1 MDSVGKM
8 RLREKICVVTGA
20 GRGIGRAIASA
31 MADEGAYVI
40 VNYAHSKT
48 EAEQLVSKIRLNG
61 REAVVFKADVSRSDE
76 VKSLVEAAL
85 NQYGTIDVLVNN
97 AGLVKP
103 HGLMEISEE
112 EWDLI
117 LQVNLKSAF
126 LCSQQVAKIML
137 EKRRGKII
145 NISSVGG
152 TLFEPSRYPHYA
164 AAKAGVIGLTKSL
177 ANNLAPDIQVNAI
190 VPGLIETDMT
200 SMLSEEKR
208 REIIGRTLLKR
219 AGRPEDIA
227 KVAVFLASHESD
239 FITGE
244 VIFATGGRS

>member
-1 MDSVGKM
+1 VDGVKRM
-8 RLREKICVVTGA
+8 RLKGKVSIVTGA
-20 GRGIGRAIASA
+20 GRGIGRAVASA

-48 EAEQLVSKIRLNG
+48 EAEQLVSKIGLSG
-61 REAVVFKADVSRSDE
+61 REAVAFKADVSRSDE
-76 VKSLVEAAL
+76 VRWLVQRAL
-85 NQYGTIDVLVNN
+85 NQYGTVDVLVNN
-97 AGLVKP
+97 AGVVKP

-112 EWDLI
+112 EWDYVLD
-117 LQVNLKSAF
+117 VNLKSAF
-126 LCSQQVAKIML
+126 LCSQEVAKIML
-137 EKRRGKII
+137 EKKSGKII

-152 TLFEPSRYPHYA
+152 ALFEASRYPHYA
-164 AAKAGVIGLTKSL
+164 AAKAGVVGLTKSL

-200 SMLSEEKR
+200 SMLSEEKK
-208 REIIGRTLLKR
+208 REIIGRTLLNRTGK
-219 AGRPEDIA
+219 PEDIA

-244 VIFATGGRS
+244 VIFVTGGRS

>member
-1 MDSVGKM
+1 M
-8 RLREKICVVTGA
+8 RLRGKVSIVTGA

-48 EAEQLVSKIRLNG
+48 EAEQLVSNIRSKG
-61 REAVVFKADVSRSDE
+61 GEAVALRADVSRSDD

-97 AGLVKP
+97 AGVVKP

-112 EWDLI
+112 EWDYVLD
-117 LQVNLKSAF
+117 VNLKSAF
-126 LCSQQVAKIML
+126 LCSQEVAKIML
-137 EKRRGKII
+137 EKKSGKII

-152 TLFEPSRYPHYA
+152 ALFEASRYPHYA
-164 AAKAGVIGLTKSL
+164 AAKAGVVGLTKSL

-200 SMLSEEKR
+200 SMLSLEKK

-227 KVAVFLASHESD
+227 RVAVFLASHESD

-244 VIFATGGRS
+244 VIFVTGGRS

>member
-1 MDSVGKM
+1 M
-8 RLREKICVVTGA
+8 RLRGKVSIVTGA

-48 EAEQLVSKIRLNG
+48 KAEQLVSNIRSKG
-61 REAVVFKADVSRSDE
+61 GEAIALRADVSRPDD
-76 VKSLVEAAL
+76 VKSLVEAAFSR
-85 NQYGTIDVLVNN
+85 YGTVDVLVNN

-117 LQVNLKSAF
+117 LHVNLKSAF
-126 LCSQQVAKIML
+126 LCSQEVAKIML
-137 EKRRGKII
+137 EKKSGKII

-200 SMLSEEKR
+200 SMLSEEKKH
-208 REIIGRTLLKR
+208 EIIGRTLLKR

-227 KVAVFLASHESD
+227 RVAVFLASHESD

-244 VIFATGGRS
+244 VIFVTGGRS